1 MSQRDSIERKWVYY
15 VLMWSIPVLFFV
27 LVEGGLRII
36 GFGEDYPLFVPVEA
50 APDYLVMN
58 REVAH
63 RYFNQEVRVPTG
75 LHDVFRADRDST
87 TLRIFV
93 QGGSSAAG
101 YPYYYGGSFS
111 RMLEQRL
118 QQTWPERRVELVN
131 VAMAA
136 INSYTILDQVNE
148 ILDQSPDAV
157 LIYAGH
163 NEFYGA
169 LGVGSS
175 QSLGRYRQVVNLYL
189 RLQSWRTLQLI
200 RSALSQAV
208 QVVSRNREGSST
220 LMERMVQRQEIEL
233 GSDTYQAGMRQFRG
247 NLRGILGKYQRHG
260 IPVFIGTVASNER
273 THPPFQSGLMAS
285 VDPDQ
290 WERAYEEALRSESLP
305 VSIERMR
312 KVVALDSMA
321 AQSWFALGTLT
332 DMQGDY
338 AQARQAY
345 IMAKDLDQLRF
356 RATEEVNQIIREEAA
371 GAGAILVDT
380 QGSLR
385 EQANENI
392 IGSDLMLEHLH
403 PNLEGYFVVADAFY
417 DAVYESRIGGQRLNY
432 VPREVARS
440 EVLFTQVDSIFGQLR
455 LQKLLSSWPFQPLD
469 ADLDVVPDT
478 MQAAST
484 AEELAHQLDDG
495 ELTWFA
501 ATERLR
507 AHYVEQGSYHLALK
521 ASLALLQEYPY
532 LALPY
537 AYAADV
543 LAAQGRLDEAVDYY
557 GAAND
562 LEESGSIHFRLGVLH
577 QRKRQLELAEEHFER
592 AVFLEP
598 EVPEFQ
604 LQLARNHVLRGNW
617 TGASR
622 AVQTLLEL
630 DPTHESGLAL
640 QRLLDSGSQLQNQ

>member
-1 MSQRDSIERKWVYY
+1 MSQRDSIERKWVFY

-58 REVAH
+58 REVAN

-136 INSYTILDQVNE
+136 INSYTILDQVDE

-175 QSLGRYRQVVNLYL
+175 QSLGRYRQIVNLYL

-200 RSALSQAV
+200 RSGMTQVA
-208 QVVSRNREGSST
+208 QVVSRNRKGSST
-220 LMERMVQRQEIEL
+220 LMERMVRRQEIEL
-233 GSDTYQAGMRQFRG
+233 GSGTYQAGMRQFRG
-247 NLRGILGKYQRHG
+247 NLREFLRKYQNHG

-312 KVVALDSMA
+312 NVVALDSMA

-455 LQKLLSSWPFQPLD
+455 LQKLLSFWPFQPLD
-469 ADLDVVPDT
+469 ADLDTVLDT

-537 AYAADV
+537 AYAAGV

-577 QRKRQLELAEEHFER
+577 QRKSQLNLAEEHFER

-617 TGASR
+617 TGASE

-630 DPTHESGLAL
+630 DPTNEPGLAL
-640 QRLLDSGSQLQNQ
+640 QRLLASRSGSPN

>member
-1 MSQRDSIERKWVYY
+1 MSQRDSIERKWVFY

-36 GFGEDYPLFVPVEA
+36 GFGQDYPLFVPVEA
-50 APDYLVMN
+50 APDYLVLN

-63 RYFNQEVRVPTG
+63 RYFNQEVQVPTG
-75 LHDVFRADRDST
+75 LHDVFRAERDST

-136 INSYTILDQVNE
+136 VNSYTILDQVDE

-200 RSALSQAV
+200 RSGLSQAA
-208 QVVSRNREGSST
+208 QVVSRNRDGSST
-220 LMERMVQRQEIEL
+220 LMERMVRRQEIEL
-233 GSDTYQAGMRQFRG
+233 DSDTYQAGIRQFRG
-247 NLRGILGKYQRHG
+247 NLRGILNKYQRRG

-273 THPPFQSGLMAS
+273 THPPFQSGLMPS
-285 VDPDQ
+285 TDSGQ
-290 WERAYEEALRSESLP
+290 WERAYEEALRAESLP
-305 VSIERMR
+305 VSIEKMR
-312 KVVALDSMA
+312 KVVAMDSMA
-321 AQSWFALGTLT
+321 AQSWFALGALL

-338 AQARQAY
+338 VQARQAY
-345 IMAKDLDQLRF
+345 ILAKDLDQLRF

-371 GAGAILVDT
+371 GAGVILVET
-380 QGSLR
+380 QGFLR
-385 EQANENI
+385 ERANENI

-403 PNLEGYFVVADAFY
+403 PNLEGYFVFADAFY
-417 DAVYESRIGGQRLNY
+417 DAVYESRIGGQLLNY

-440 EVLFTQVDSIFGQLR
+440 EVLFTQVDSIFGELR
-455 LQKLLSSWPFQPLD
+455 LQKLLNSWPFQPLD
-469 ADLDVVPDT
+469 ADLDAGLDT
-478 MQAAST
+478 MQTSSI
-484 AEELAHQLDDG
+484 AEELAHALDDG

-501 ATERLR
+501 ATDQLR
-507 AHYVEQGSYHLALK
+507 AHYVEQHAYHLALK

-537 AYAADV
+537 AYAASV

-562 LEESGSIHFRLGVLH
+562 LEESASIHFRLGILYQH
-577 QRKRQLELAEEHFER
+577 KRQLGLAEEHFER
-592 AVFLEP
+592 AAFLEP
-598 EVPEFQ
+598 EVPEHQ
-604 LQLARNHVLRGNW
+604 LQLARNHVLRENW
-617 TGASR
+617 TGASEV
-622 AVQTLLEL
+622 VQVLLEL

-640 QRLLDSGSQLQNQ
+640 QRLLASRSGSPN

>member
-58 REVAH
+58 REVAN

-75 LHDVFRADRDST
+75 LHDVFRAERDST

-118 QQTWPERRVELVN
+118 QQTWPERRVELIN

-175 QSLGRYRQVVNLYL
+175 QSLGRYRQIVNLYL

-200 RSALSQAV
+200 RSGLSQAA

-220 LMERMVQRQEIEL
+220 LMERMVRRQEIEL
-233 GSDTYQAGMRQFRG
+233 GSSTYQAGMRQFRG
-247 NLRGILGKYQRHG
+247 NLRSILNKYQRHG

-273 THPPFQSGLMAS
+273 THPPFQSGLMPS

-290 WERAYEEALRSESLP
+290 WNRAYEEALRAESLP
-305 VSIERMR
+305 VSIERMH

-321 AQSWFALGTLT
+321 AQSWFALGTLA

-338 AQARQAY
+338 IQARQAY

-385 EQANENI
+385 EHANENI

-469 ADLDVVPDT
+469 ADLNAVLDT

-562 LEESGSIHFRLGVLH
+562 LGESGSIHFRLGVLH
-577 QRKRQLELAEEHFER
+577 QRKTQLELAEDHFER

-617 TGASR
+617 AGASE
-622 AVQTLLEL
+622 AVQTLLGL

-640 QRLLDSGSQLQNQ
+640 QRLLASRSGSPN

>member
-1 MSQRDSIERKWVYY
+1 MSQRDSIERKWVFY

-27 LVEGGLRII
+27 LIEGGLRII
-36 GFGEDYPLFVPVEA
+36 GFGQDYPLFTPVEA

-131 VAMAA
+131 IAMAA
-136 INSYTILDQVNE
+136 VNSYAILDQVDE

-175 QSLGRYRQVVNLYL
+175 QSLGRNRHVVNLYL
-189 RLQSWRTLQLI
+189 RLQSWRILQLI
-200 RSALSQAV
+200 RSGLSQAA
-208 QVVSRNREGSST
+208 QVVSRNPDGSST
-220 LMERMVQRQEIEL
+220 LMERMVRRQEIEL
-233 GSDTYQAGMRQFRG
+233 DSDTYQAGMQQFRG
-247 NLRGILGKYQRHG
+247 NLRSILGKYHQHD

-273 THPPFQSGLMAS
+273 THPPFQSGLMPS
-285 VDPDQ
+285 TNPDQ
-290 WERAYEEALRSESLP
+290 LERAYEEALRAESLP
-305 VSIERMR
+305 SSIERMR
-312 KVVALDSMA
+312 EVVALDSMA
-321 AQSWFALGTLT
+321 AQSWFALGTLL

-338 AQARQAY
+338 TQARQAY

-371 GAGAILVDT
+371 GAGATLVDI

-385 EQANENI
+385 ERANENI

-403 PNLEGYFVVADAFY
+403 PNLEGYFVFADAFY

-432 VPREVARS
+432 VPRGIARA
-440 EVLFTQVDSIFGQLR
+440 EVLFTQVDSIFGELR

-469 ADLDVVPDT
+469 VDLDAGLDT
-478 MQAAST
+478 IRASSM
-484 AEELAHQLDDG
+484 AEDLAHALDDG

-501 ATERLR
+501 ATDRLR
-507 AHYVEQGSYHLALK
+507 AHYVEQRAYHLALK

-537 AYAADV
+537 AYAAGA

-562 LEESGSIHFRLGVLH
+562 LEESASIHFRLGILY
-577 QRKRQLELAEEHFER
+577 QRKRQLELAQEHFER
-592 AVFLEP
+592 AVFLDP
-598 EVPEFQ
+598 KVPEFQ

-617 TGASR
+617 TGASEV
-622 AVQTLLEL
+622 VQALLEL
-630 DPTHESGLAL
+630 DPMHESGLAL
-640 QRLLDSGSQLQNQ
+640 QRLLASRSKTSN

>member
-1 MSQRDSIERKWVYY
+1 MSQKDDIKRKWVFYA
-15 VLMWSIPVLFFV
+15 LMWSIPVLFFV

-36 GFGEDYPLFVPVEA
+36 GFGQDYPLFVPVEA

-75 LHDVFRADRDST
+75 LHDVFRAEKDSAVV
-87 TLRIFV
+87 RIFV

-118 QQTWPERRVELVN
+118 QQSWPTRRVELVN

-136 INSYTILDQVNE
+136 VNSYTILDQVDE
-148 ILDQSPDAV
+148 ILARSPDAV

-175 QSLGRYRQVVNLYL
+175 QSLGRYRHVVNLYL

-200 RSALSQAV
+200 RNGLSQAA
-208 QVVSRNREGSST
+208 QMLTRDQDSSST
-220 LMERMVQRQEIEL
+220 LMERMVWRQEIEL
-233 GSDTYQAGMRQFRG
+233 DSDMYRAGIQQFRG
-247 NLRGILGKYQRHG
+247 NLRSILNRYEQHG

-285 VDPDQ
+285 TDPDR
-290 WERAYEEALRSESLP
+290 WERAYQEALRSESLP
-305 VSIERMR
+305 LSIERMR
-312 KVVALDSMA
+312 EVVTLDSMA
-321 AQSWFALGTLT
+321 AQSWFVLGTLLDT
-332 DMQGDY
+332 QGDY
-338 AQARQAY
+338 VQALQAY

-356 RATEEVNQIIREEAA
+356 RATEEVNQIIRAEAKNS
-371 GAGAILVDT
+371 GAILVDT

-385 EQANENI
+385 DHAEENI

-403 PNLEGYFVVADAFY
+403 PNLEGYFVLADAFY
-417 DAVYESRIGGQRLNY
+417 DAISEHRIDGQRMNY

-440 EVLFTQVDSIFGQLR
+440 EVLFTQVDSIFGELR

-469 ADLDVVPDT
+469 APPAQILDTNRVSSI
-478 MQAAST
+478 AA
-484 AEELAHQLDDG
+484 ELAYALDDG
-495 ELTWFA
+495 EMTWFA
-501 ATERLR
+501 ATNQLR
-507 AHYVEQGSYHLALK
+507 THYAEQGAYHLALK

-532 LALPY
+532 LPLPY
-537 AYAADV
+537 TYAADL
-543 LAAQGRLDEAVDYY
+543 LAAQGRLDEAVNYY

-562 LEESGSIHFRLGVLH
+562 LEESAGLHFRLGILY
-577 QRKRQLELAEEHFER
+577 QRKRQLELAGEHLER
-592 AVFLEP
+592 AAILDP
-598 EVPEFQ
+598 EVPEFHF
-604 LQLARNHVLRGNW
+604 QLARNHMLRGDW
-617 TGASR
+617 TGASE
-622 AVQTLLEL
+622 AVQELLQSN
-630 DPTHESGLAL
+630 PTHEPGLAL
-640 QRLLDSGSQLQNQ
+640 QRLLDNRPETPN

>member
-1 MSQRDSIERKWVYY
+1 M
-15 VLMWSIPVLFFV
+15 LFFV

-36 GFGEDYPLFVPVEA
+36 GFGQDYPLFVPVEA

-75 LHDVFRADRDST
+75 LHDVFRAEKDSAVV
-87 TLRIFV
+87 RIFV

-118 QQTWPERRVELVN
+118 QQSWPTRRVELVN

-136 INSYTILDQVNE
+136 VNSYTILDQVDE
-148 ILDQSPDAV
+148 ILARSPDAV

-175 QSLGRYRQVVNLYL
+175 QSLGRYRHVVNLYL

-200 RSALSQAV
+200 RNGLSQAA
-208 QVVSRNREGSST
+208 QMLTRDQDSSST
-220 LMERMVQRQEIEL
+220 LMERMVWRQEIEL
-233 GSDTYQAGMRQFRG
+233 DSDMYRAGIQQFRG
-247 NLRGILGKYQRHG
+247 NLRSILNRYEQHG

-285 VDPDQ
+285 TDPDR
-290 WERAYEEALRSESLP
+290 WERAYQEALRSESLP
-305 VSIERMR
+305 LSIERMR
-312 KVVALDSMA
+312 EVVTLDSMA
-321 AQSWFALGTLT
+321 AQSWFVLGTLLDT
-332 DMQGDY
+332 QGDY
-338 AQARQAY
+338 VQALQAY

-356 RATEEVNQIIREEAA
+356 RATEEVNQIIRAEAKNS
-371 GAGAILVDT
+371 GAILVDT

-385 EQANENI
+385 DHAEENI

-403 PNLEGYFVVADAFY
+403 PNLEGYFVLADAFY
-417 DAVYESRIGGQRLNY
+417 DAISEHRIDGQRMNY

-440 EVLFTQVDSIFGQLR
+440 EVLFTQVDSIFGELR

-469 ADLDVVPDT
+469 APPAQILDTNRVSSI
-478 MQAAST
+478 AA
-484 AEELAHQLDDG
+484 ELAYALDDG
-495 ELTWFA
+495 EMTWFA
-501 ATERLR
+501 ATNQLR
-507 AHYVEQGSYHLALK
+507 THYAEQGAYHLALK

-532 LALPY
+532 LPLPY
-537 AYAADV
+537 TYAADL
-543 LAAQGRLDEAVDYY
+543 LAAQGRLDEAVNYY

-562 LEESGSIHFRLGVLH
+562 LEESAGLHFRLGILY
-577 QRKRQLELAEEHFER
+577 QRKRQLELAGEHLER
-592 AVFLEP
+592 AAILDP
-598 EVPEFQ
+598 EVPEFHF
-604 LQLARNHVLRGNW
+604 QLARNHMLRGDW
-617 TGASR
+617 TGASE
-622 AVQTLLEL
+622 AVQELLQSN
-630 DPTHESGLAL
+630 PTHEPGLAL
-640 QRLLDSGSQLQNQ
+640 QRLLDNRPETPN

>member
-1 MSQRDSIERKWVYY
+1 MSQKDSIKRRWVFYA
-15 VLMWSIPVLFFV
+15 LMWSIPVLFFV
-27 LVEGGLRII
+27 LVEGGLRVI
-36 GFGEDYPLFVPVEA
+36 GFGQDYPLFVPVEA

-58 REVAH
+58 PEVAH

-75 LHDVFRADRDST
+75 LHDAFRADKDST
-87 TLRIFV
+87 VVRIFV

-118 QQTWPERRVELVN
+118 QQSWPTRKVELVN

-136 INSYTILDQVNE
+136 VNSYTILDQVDD
-148 ILDQSPDAV
+148 ILAQSPDAV

-175 QSLGRYRQVVNLYL
+175 QSLGRNRHVVNLYL
-189 RLQSWRTLQLI
+189 RLQSWRILQLI
-200 RSALSQAV
+200 RNGLSRAAQML
-208 QVVSRNREGSST
+208 SRDQNSSST
-220 LMERMVQRQEIEL
+220 LMERMVRRQEIEL
-233 GSDTYQAGMRQFRG
+233 GSDVYQAGMQQFRG
-247 NLRGILGKYQRHG
+247 NLRSILNKYKQHA

-285 VDPDQ
+285 TDPDQ
-290 WERAYEEALRSESLP
+290 WEQAYEEALRSASLP
-305 VSIERMR
+305 LSIERMR
-312 KVVALDSMA
+312 EVITLDSMA
-321 AQSWFALGTLT
+321 AQSWFALGTLL
-332 DMQGDY
+332 DMRGDY
-338 AQARQAY
+338 VQARQAY
-345 IMAKDLDQLRF
+345 ITAKDLDQLRF
-356 RATEEVNQIIREEAA
+356 RATEEVNQIIRAEAENS
-371 GAGAILVDT
+371 GAILVDT

-385 EQANENI
+385 EHADEDI

-403 PNLEGYFVVADAFY
+403 PNLEGYFVFADAFY
-417 DAVYESRIGGQRLNY
+417 DAIYEHRIGGQQMYY
-432 VPREVARS
+432 VPRGVARS
-440 EVLFTQVDSIFGQLR
+440 EVLFTQVDSIFGELR

-469 ADLDVVPDT
+469 APPAPTLDTNRVSSVAADL
-478 MQAAST
+478 AYA
-484 AEELAHQLDDG
+484 LDDG

-501 ATERLR
+501 ATNQLR
-507 AHYVEQGSYHLALK
+507 MHYAEQGAYHLALK

-532 LALPY
+532 LPLPY

-562 LEESGSIHFRLGVLH
+562 LEESAGIHFRLGILY
-577 QRKRQLELAEEHFER
+577 QRKRLLELAGKHLGR
-592 AVFLEP
+592 AAIMDP

-604 LQLARNHVLRGNW
+604 FQLARNHMLRGDW
-617 TGASR
+617 TGASE
-622 AVQTLLEL
+622 AVKELLRSN
-630 DPTHESGLAL
+630 PTHEPGLAL
-640 QRLLDSGSQLQNQ
+640 QRLLDNRPETPN

>member
-1 MSQRDSIERKWVYY
+1 MFRGDGIRKCVFY
-15 VLMWSIPVLFFV
+15 VLMWSIPVLFFAF
-27 LVEGGLRII
+27 LEGGLRIA

-75 LHDVFRADRDST
+75 LHDVFRTERDST

-118 QQTWPERRVELVN
+118 QQSWPARRVELVN

-136 INSYTILDQVNE
+136 VNSYTILDQIDE
-148 ILDQSPDAV
+148 ILEQSPDAV

-175 QSLGRYRQVVNLYL
+175 QSLGRRRHIVNLYL
-189 RLQSWRTLQLI
+189 RLQSWRTLQLF
-200 RSALSQAV
+200 RSGLSRIAQIAV
-208 QVVSRNREGSST
+208 QHQSGSST
-220 LMERMVQRQEIEL
+220 LMERIVQRQEIAL
-233 GSDTYQAGMRQFRG
+233 HSDLYEAGMKQFRG
-247 NLRGILGKYQRHG
+247 NLRDILRKYREHG

-273 THPPFQSGLMAS
+273 MHAPFRNGLMPS
-285 VDPDQ
+285 TDPDQ
-290 WERAYEEALRSESLP
+290 WEHAYAEALHSESLSLST
-305 VSIERMR
+305 VRMR
-312 KVVALDSMA
+312 EVIALDSMA
-321 AQSWFALGTLT
+321 AQSWFALGMLL

-338 AQARQAY
+338 EQARHSY

-356 RATEEVNQIIREEAA
+356 RATEEINQIIREEAA
-371 GAGAILVDT
+371 NAGALLVDT
-380 QGSLR
+380 QGYLR
-385 EQANENI
+385 ERARESI

-403 PNLEGYFVVADAFY
+403 PNLEGYFIIADAFY
-417 DAVYESRIGGQRLNY
+417 DAVYESRIGGPQVHYISRQA
-432 VPREVARS
+432 ARS
-440 EVLFTQVDSIFGQLR
+440 EVLFTQVDSIFGELR

-469 ADLDVVPDT
+469 APLLSVLDTSRTFSV
-478 MQAAST
+478 
-484 AEELAHQLDDG
+484 AEELAHKLDQA

-501 ATERLR
+501 ATDQLR
-507 AHYVEQGSYHLALK
+507 THYVELGAYHLALK

-532 LALPY
+532 LPSPY
-537 AYAADV
+537 AYAADA
-543 LAAQGRLDEAVDYY
+543 LTAQGRLEEAVQYY

-562 LEESGSIHFRLGVLH
+562 LEESAMAHFRLGILH
-577 QRKRQLELAEEHFER
+577 QHRQELELAEEHLER
-592 AVFLEP
+592 AVSLAP
-598 EVPEFQ
+598 EVVEFR
-604 LQLARNHVLRGNW
+604 LQLARNHVFRGNW
-617 TGASR
+617 TDADKSIQ
-622 AVQTLLEL
+622 VLLKL
-630 DPTHESGLAL
+630 DPPHESVLAL
-640 QRLLDSGSQLQNQ
+640 QRLLVSRTASPN

>member
-1 MSQRDSIERKWVYY
+1 MSQRDSIESKWVFY
-15 VLMWSIPVLFFV
+15 VLMWSIPILFFI
-27 LVEGGLRII
+27 LLEGGLRII
-36 GFGEDYPLFVPVEA
+36 GFGQDYPLFTPVEA

-75 LHDVFRADRDST
+75 LHDVFRAERDST

-136 INSYTILDQVNE
+136 VNSYTILDQVDE

-175 QSLGRYRQVVNLYL
+175 QSLGRNRHVVNLYL
-189 RLQSWRTLQLI
+189 RLQSWRILQLI
-200 RSALSQAV
+200 RSGLSQAA
-208 QVVSRNREGSST
+208 QVISRNPDDSST
-220 LMERMVQRQEIEL
+220 LMERMVRRQEIEL
-233 GSDTYQAGMRQFRG
+233 DSDTYQAGMQQFRG
-247 NLRGILGKYQRHG
+247 NLRSILGKYQQHD

-273 THPPFQSGLMAS
+273 THPPFQSGLMPPTN
-285 VDPDQ
+285 PDQ
-290 WERAYEEALRSESLP
+290 WERAYEEALRAESLLS
-305 VSIERMR
+305 SIERMR
-312 KVVALDSMA
+312 AVVALDSMA
-321 AQSWFALGTLT
+321 AQSWFALGTLL

-338 AQARQAY
+338 VQARQAY

-371 GAGAILVDT
+371 GAGATLVDT

-385 EQANENI
+385 ERANENI

-403 PNLEGYFVVADAFY
+403 PNLEGYFVFADAFY

-432 VPREVARS
+432 VPRGIARS
-440 EVLFTQVDSIFGQLR
+440 EVLFTQVDSIFGELR

-469 ADLDVVPDT
+469 ADLDVGLDT
-478 MQAAST
+478 IRASSM
-484 AEELAHQLDDG
+484 AEELAHALDDG

-501 ATERLR
+501 ATDRLR
-507 AHYVEQGSYHLALK
+507 AHYVEQRAYHLALK

-537 AYAADV
+537 AYAGGA

-562 LEESGSIHFRLGVLH
+562 LEESASIHFRLGILY

-592 AVFLEP
+592 AAFLDP

-604 LQLARNHVLRGNW
+604 MQLARNHVLRGNW
-617 TGASR
+617 TGASE

-640 QRLLDSGSQLQNQ
+640 QRLLASRSGAPN

>member
-1 MSQRDSIERKWVYY
+1 MSQKDDIKRKWVFYA
-15 VLMWSIPVLFFV
+15 LMWSIPVLFFV
-27 LVEGGLRII
+27 LVEGGLRVI
-36 GFGEDYPLFVPVEA
+36 GFGQDYPLFVPVEA

-75 LHDVFRADRDST
+75 LHDVFRAEKDSAVV
-87 TLRIFV
+87 RIFV

-118 QQTWPERRVELVN
+118 QQSWPTRRVELVN

-136 INSYTILDQVNE
+136 DNSYTILDQVDE
-148 ILDQSPDAV
+148 ILARSPDAV

-175 QSLGRYRQVVNLYL
+175 QSLGRYRHVVNLYL

-200 RSALSQAV
+200 RNGLSQAA
-208 QVVSRNREGSST
+208 QMLTRDQDSSST
-220 LMERMVQRQEIEL
+220 LMERMVWRQEIEL
-233 GSDTYQAGMRQFRG
+233 DSDMYRAGIQQFRG
-247 NLRGILGKYQRHG
+247 NLRSILNRYEQHG

-285 VDPDQ
+285 TDPDR
-290 WERAYEEALRSESLP
+290 WERAYQEALRSESLP
-305 VSIERMR
+305 LSIERMR
-312 KVVALDSMA
+312 EVVTLDSMA
-321 AQSWFALGTLT
+321 AQSWFVLGTLLDT
-332 DMQGDY
+332 QGDY
-338 AQARQAY
+338 VQALQAY

-356 RATEEVNQIIREEAA
+356 RATEEVNQIIRAEAKNL
-371 GAGAILVDT
+371 GAILVDT

-385 EQANENI
+385 EHADEGI

-403 PNLEGYFVVADAFY
+403 PNLEGYFVLADAFY
-417 DAVYESRIGGQRLNY
+417 DAISAHRIGGQRTNY
-432 VPREVARS
+432 VPRDVARS
-440 EVLFTQVDSIFGQLR
+440 EVLFTQVDSIFGELR

-469 ADLDVVPDT
+469 APPAQILDTNRVSSI
-478 MQAAST
+478 AA
-484 AEELAHQLDDG
+484 ELAYALDDG
-495 ELTWFA
+495 EMTWFA
-501 ATERLR
+501 ATNQLR
-507 AHYVEQGSYHLALK
+507 THYAEQGAYHLALK

-532 LALPY
+532 LPLPY

-562 LEESGSIHFRLGVLH
+562 LEESAGIHFRLGILY
-577 QRKRQLELAEEHFER
+577 QRKRQLELAGEHLER
-592 AVFLEP
+592 AAILDP

-604 LQLARNHVLRGNW
+604 FQLARNHMLRGDW
-617 TGASR
+617 TGASE
-622 AVQTLLEL
+622 AVQELLRSN
-630 DPTHESGLAL
+630 PTHEPGLAL
-640 QRLLDSGSQLQNQ
+640 QRLLDNRPETPN

>member
-1 MSQRDSIERKWVYY
+1 MSQGDSTERKWVFY

-36 GFGEDYPLFVPVEA
+36 GFGQDYPLFVPVEA

-63 RYFNQEVRVPTG
+63 RYFSQEVRVPTG
-75 LHDVFRADRDST
+75 LHDVFRAERDST

-136 INSYTILDQVNE
+136 VNSYTILDQVDE

-189 RLQSWRTLQLI
+189 RLQSWRILQLI
-200 RSALSQAV
+200 RSGLSQAA
-208 QVVSRNREGSST
+208 QVVSRNQNGSST
-220 LMERMVQRQEIEL
+220 LMERMVRRQEIEL

-247 NLRGILGKYQRHG
+247 NLRSILGKYQRHG

-273 THPPFQSGLMAS
+273 THAPFQSGLMPS
-285 VDPDQ
+285 TDSDQ
-290 WERAYEEALRSESLP
+290 WGRAYEEALRSESLP
-305 VSIERMR
+305 LSIERMHE
-312 KVVALDSMA
+312 VVAMDSMA
-321 AQSWFALGTLT
+321 AQSWFALGMLL

-338 AQARQAY
+338 VRARQAY

-356 RATEEVNQIIREEAA
+356 RATEEVNQIIGEEAA
-371 GAGAILVDT
+371 GAGATLVDI

-385 EQANENI
+385 ERANESI

-403 PNLEGYFVVADAFY
+403 PNLEGYFVFADAFY

-432 VPREVARS
+432 VPRDVARS
-440 EVLFTQVDSIFGQLR
+440 EVLFTQVDSIFGELR

-469 ADLDVVPDT
+469 ADLDAGLDT
-478 MQAAST
+478 MKASSM
-484 AEELAHQLDDG
+484 AEELAHALDDG

-501 ATERLR
+501 ATDQLR
-507 AHYVEQGSYHLALK
+507 AHYVEQRAYHLALK

-537 AYAADV
+537 AYAAGV

-562 LEESGSIHFRLGVLH
+562 LEESASIHFRLGILYQH
-577 QRKRQLELAEEHFER
+577 KRQLGLAEEHFER
-592 AVFLEP
+592 AAFLEP
-598 EVPEFQ
+598 EVPEYQ
-604 LQLARNHVLRGNW
+604 LQLARNHVLRENW
-617 TGASR
+617 TGASE
-622 AVQTLLEL
+622 AVQALLEL
-630 DPTHESGLAL
+630 DPVHESGLAL
-640 QRLLDSGSQLQNQ
+640 QSLLASRSGLPN

>member
-1 MSQRDSIERKWVYY
+1 MSQRDSTERKWVYY

-50 APDYLVMN
+50 VPDYLVMN
-58 REVAH
+58 REVAN

-75 LHDVFRADRDST
+75 LHDVFRAERDST

-136 INSYTILDQVNE
+136 INSYTILDQVDE

-200 RSALSQAV
+200 RSGLSQAA

-220 LMERMVQRQEIEL
+220 LMERMVRRQEIEL

-247 NLRGILGKYQRHG
+247 NLRGILGKYQRHD

-290 WERAYEEALRSESLP
+290 WERAYEEALHSESLP

-321 AQSWFALGTLT
+321 AQSWFALGTLM

-385 EQANENI
+385 EQANEKI

-469 ADLDVVPDT
+469 ADLDAVLDT
-478 MQAAST
+478 MQATST

-537 AYAADV
+537 AYAAGV

-577 QRKRQLELAEEHFER
+577 QRKSQLNLAEEHFER

-617 TGASR
+617 TGASEV
-622 AVQTLLEL
+622 VQALLEL

-640 QRLLDSGSQLQNQ
+640 QRLLASRSGSPN

>member
-1 MSQRDSIERKWVYY
+1 MSQRDSTERKWVYY

-58 REVAH
+58 REVAN

-75 LHDVFRADRDST
+75 LHDVFRAERDSS

-136 INSYTILDQVNE
+136 INSYTILDQVDE

-175 QSLGRYRQVVNLYL
+175 QSLGRYRQIVNLYL

-200 RSALSQAV
+200 RSGLTQVA

-220 LMERMVQRQEIEL
+220 LMERMVRRQEIEL
-233 GSDTYQAGMRQFRG
+233 GSDTYQTGMRQFRG
-247 NLRGILGKYQRHG
+247 NLRSILNKYQRHD

-273 THPPFQSGLMAS
+273 THPPFQSGLMPS

-290 WERAYEEALRSESLP
+290 WNRAYEEALRAEFLP
-305 VSIERMR
+305 VSIERMY
-312 KVVALDSMA
+312 KVIALDSMA

-338 AQARQAY
+338 IQARQAY

-469 ADLDVVPDT
+469 ADLDANQDT
-478 MQAAST
+478 MQASSKS
-484 AEELAHQLDDG
+484 EELAHALDDG

-501 ATERLR
+501 ATDQLR

-537 AYAADV
+537 AYAAGV

-577 QRKRQLELAEEHFER
+577 QRKTQLELAEDHFER

-617 TGASR
+617 TGANE
-622 AVQTLLEL
+622 AVQALLEL

-640 QRLLDSGSQLQNQ
+640 HRLLDTHPRSPN

>member
-1 MSQRDSIERKWVYY
+1 MSQRDSIESKWVFY
-15 VLMWSIPVLFFV
+15 VLMWSIPILFFI
-27 LVEGGLRII
+27 LLEGGLRII
-36 GFGEDYPLFVPVEA
+36 GFGQDYPLFTPVEA

-75 LHDVFRADRDST
+75 LHDVFRAERDST

-136 INSYTILDQVNE
+136 VNSYTILDQVDE

-175 QSLGRYRQVVNLYL
+175 QSLGRNRHVVNLYL
-189 RLQSWRTLQLI
+189 RLQSWRILQLI
-200 RSALSQAV
+200 RSGLSQAA
-208 QVVSRNREGSST
+208 QVVSRNPDDSST
-220 LMERMVQRQEIEL
+220 LMERMVRRQEIEL
-233 GSDTYQAGMRQFRG
+233 DSDTYQAGMQQFRG
-247 NLRGILGKYQRHG
+247 NLRSILGKYQQHD

-273 THPPFQSGLMAS
+273 THPPFQSGLMPS
-285 VDPDQ
+285 TNPDQ
-290 WERAYEEALRSESLP
+290 WERAYEEALRAESLLS
-305 VSIERMR
+305 SIERMR
-312 KVVALDSMA
+312 AVVALDSMA
-321 AQSWFALGTLT
+321 AQSWFALGTLL

-338 AQARQAY
+338 VQARQAY

-371 GAGAILVDT
+371 DAGATLVDT

-385 EQANENI
+385 ERANENI

-403 PNLEGYFVVADAFY
+403 PNLEGYFVFADAFY

-432 VPREVARS
+432 VPRGIARS
-440 EVLFTQVDSIFGQLR
+440 EVLFTQVDSIFGELR
-455 LQKLLSSWPFQPLD
+455 LQKLLNSWPFQPLD
-469 ADLDVVPDT
+469 ADLDVGLDT
-478 MQAAST
+478 MRTSSM
-484 AEELAHQLDDG
+484 AEELAHALDDG

-501 ATERLR
+501 ATDRLR
-507 AHYVEQGSYHLALK
+507 AYYVEQRAYHLALK

-537 AYAADV
+537 AYAAGA

-562 LEESGSIHFRLGVLH
+562 LEESASIHFRLGILY

-592 AVFLEP
+592 ATFLDP
-598 EVPEFQ
+598 EAPEFQ
-604 LQLARNHVLRGNW
+604 VQLARNHVLQGNW
-617 TGASR
+617 AGANE
-622 AVQTLLEL
+622 AVQALLEL
-630 DPTHESGLAL
+630 DPAHESGLAL
-640 QRLLDSGSQLQNQ
+640 QRLLASRSKASN

>member
-1 MSQRDSIERKWVYY
+1 MSQRDSTERKWVFY

-50 APDYLVMN
+50 APGYLVMN
-58 REVAH
+58 REVAN

-75 LHDVFRADRDST
+75 LHDVFRAESDST

-136 INSYTILDQVNE
+136 INSYTILDQVDE
-148 ILDQSPDAV
+148 ILGQSPHAV

-175 QSLGRYRQVVNLYL
+175 QSLGRFRQVVNLYL

-200 RSALSQAV
+200 RSGLSQAA

-220 LMERMVQRQEIEL
+220 LMERMVRRQEIEL
-233 GSDTYQAGMRQFRG
+233 GSGTYQAGMRQFRG
-247 NLRGILGKYQRHG
+247 NLRSILSKYQRHG

-273 THPPFQSGLMAS
+273 THPPFQSGLMPS

-290 WERAYEEALRSESLP
+290 WNRAYEEALRAESLP
-305 VSIERMR
+305 ISIERMR

-321 AQSWFALGTLT
+321 AQSWFALGALT

-403 PNLEGYFVVADAFY
+403 PNLEGYFVLADAFY
-417 DAVYESRIGGQRLNY
+417 DAVYESRIGGQQLNY
-432 VPREVARS
+432 IPREIARS
-440 EVLFTQVDSIFGQLR
+440 EVLFTQVDSIFGELR

-469 ADLDVVPDT
+469 ADPEAGLDTTQVF
-478 MQAAST
+478 SI
-484 AEELAHQLDDG
+484 AEELAHALDDG

-501 ATERLR
+501 ATEKLR
-507 AHYVEQGSYHLALK
+507 AHYVEQHSYHLALK

-537 AYAADV
+537 AYAAGV

-562 LEESGSIHFRLGVLH
+562 LEESASIHFRLGILY
-577 QRKRQLELAEEHFER
+577 QRKTQLGLAEEHFER
-592 AVFLEP
+592 AVFLES

-604 LQLARNHVLRGNW
+604 LQLARNHVLRENW
-617 TGASR
+617 TGASE
-622 AVQTLLEL
+622 AVQTLLEI
-630 DPTHESGLAL
+630 DPTNESGLAL
-640 QRLLDSGSQLQNQ
+640 RRLLASRSGSPN

>member
-1 MSQRDSIERKWVYY
+1 MSQRDSTERKWVYY

-58 REVAH
+58 REVAN

-75 LHDVFRADRDST
+75 LHDVFRAERDSS

-136 INSYTILDQVNE
+136 INSYTILDQVDE

-175 QSLGRYRQVVNLYL
+175 QSLGRYRQIVNLYL

-200 RSALSQAV
+200 RSGLTQVA

-220 LMERMVQRQEIEL
+220 LMERMVRRQEIEL
-233 GSDTYQAGMRQFRG
+233 GSDTYQTGMRQFRG
-247 NLRGILGKYQRHG
+247 NLRSILNKYQRHD

-273 THPPFQSGLMAS
+273 THPPFQSGLMPS

-290 WERAYEEALRSESLP
+290 WNRAYEEALRAEFLP
-305 VSIERMR
+305 VSIERMY
-312 KVVALDSMA
+312 KVIALDSMA

-338 AQARQAY
+338 IQARQAY

-371 GAGAILVDT
+371 SAGAILVDT

-469 ADLDVVPDT
+469 ADLDANQDT
-478 MQAAST
+478 MQASSKS
-484 AEELAHQLDDG
+484 EELAHALDDG

-501 ATERLR
+501 ATDQLR

-537 AYAADV
+537 AYAAGV

-577 QRKRQLELAEEHFER
+577 QRKTQLELAEDHFER

-617 TGASR
+617 TGANE
-622 AVQTLLEL
+622 AVQALLEL

-640 QRLLDSGSQLQNQ
+640 HRLLDTHPRSPN

>member
-1 MSQRDSIERKWVYY
+1 MSQKDDIKRKWVFYA
-15 VLMWSIPVLFFV
+15 LMWSIPVLFFV

-36 GFGEDYPLFVPVEA
+36 GFGQDYPLFVPMEA

-75 LHDVFRADRDST
+75 LHDVFRAEKDSAT
-87 TLRIFV
+87 VRIFV

-118 QQTWPERRVELVN
+118 QQSWPTRRVELVN

-136 INSYTILDQVNE
+136 VNSYTILDQVDE
-148 ILDQSPDAV
+148 ILARSPDAV

-175 QSLGRYRQVVNLYL
+175 QSLGRYRHVVNLYL

-200 RSALSQAV
+200 RNGLSQAA
-208 QVVSRNREGSST
+208 QILTLDQDSSST

-233 GSDTYQAGMRQFRG
+233 DSDMYRAGIQQFRG
-247 NLRGILGKYQRHG
+247 NLRSILNRYEQHG

-285 VDPDQ
+285 TDPDR
-290 WERAYEEALRSESLP
+290 WERAYQEALRSESLP
-305 VSIERMR
+305 LSIERMR
-312 KVVALDSMA
+312 EVVTLDSMA
-321 AQSWFALGTLT
+321 AQSWFVLGTLLDT
-332 DMQGDY
+332 QGDY
-338 AQARQAY
+338 VQALQAY

-356 RATEEVNQIIREEAA
+356 RATEEVNQIIRAEAKNS
-371 GAGAILVDT
+371 GAILVDT

-385 EQANENI
+385 EHADEGI

-403 PNLEGYFVVADAFY
+403 PNLEGYFVLADAFY
-417 DAVYESRIGGQRLNY
+417 DAIYEHRIDGQRMNY
-432 VPREVARS
+432 IPRGVARS
-440 EVLFTQVDSIFGQLR
+440 EVLFTQVDSIFGELR

-469 ADLDVVPDT
+469 APPAPFLDTNRVSSI
-478 MQAAST
+478 AA
-484 AEELAHQLDDG
+484 ELAYALDDG
-495 ELTWFA
+495 EMTWFA
-501 ATERLR
+501 ATNQLR
-507 AHYVEQGSYHLALK
+507 THYAEQRAYHLALK

-532 LALPY
+532 LPLPY

-562 LEESGSIHFRLGVLH
+562 LEESAGIHFRLGILY
-577 QRKRQLELAEEHFER
+577 QRKRQLELAREHLER
-592 AVFLEP
+592 AAILDP

-604 LQLARNHVLRGNW
+604 FQLARNHMLRGDW
-617 TGASR
+617 TGASE
-622 AVQTLLEL
+622 AVQELLRSN
-630 DPTHESGLAL
+630 PTHEPGLAL
-640 QRLLDSGSQLQNQ
+640 QRLLDNRPETPN